1 MVKKEIDFID
11 NVLKMNIKYICF
23 IIFEKNYIYLSQKL
37 CFFIFDDVFYNIIV
51 AVYKIFIAWLEKK
64 LKVS

>member
-51 AVYKIFIAWLEKK
+51 AVYKIFIA
-64 LKVS
+64 

>member
-23 IIFEKNYIYLSQKL
+23 IIFEKNYIYLSQTL

-51 AVYKIFIAWLEKK
+51 AVYKIFIAWLEKE

>member
-51 AVYKIFIAWLEKK
+51 AVYKIFIAWLEKE

>member
-23 IIFEKNYIYLSQKL
+23 IIFEKNYMNLSQTL

>member
-37 CFFIFDDVFYNIIV
+37 CFFIFDDIFYNIIV
-51 AVYKIFIAWLEKK
+51 AVYKIFIAWLEKE

>member
-23 IIFEKNYIYLSQKL
+23 IIFEKNYIYLSQTL

>member
-23 IIFEKNYIYLSQKL
+23 IIFEKNYMNLSQTL

-51 AVYKIFIAWLEKK
+51 AVYKIFIAWLEKE